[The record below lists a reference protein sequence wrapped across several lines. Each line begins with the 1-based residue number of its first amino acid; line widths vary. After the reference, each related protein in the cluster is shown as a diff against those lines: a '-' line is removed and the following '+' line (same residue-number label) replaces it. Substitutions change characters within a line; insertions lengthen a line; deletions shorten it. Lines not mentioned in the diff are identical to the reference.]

1 MRALAA
7 VLLIAALAPS
17 PLIAEEQRPA
27 HRPEEVAPD
36 GAEQAPA
43 VTESVR
49 PEPAPQVP
57 AEPEKVD
64 PAVDTPEETGPAQ
77 AKPAAR
83 SKPERE
89 AGTEPEPDFIGPAA
103 PPIHATLREDDFSYS
118 ACLLELTLLGSD
130 YEERAPVSDEAN
142 RDCGIDRPIMLQS
155 PLPGVAIEGG
165 ALMRCDTARHL
176 AHWLRDFV
184 RPASALLP
192 GQPRLVGL
200 VAGST
205 YQCRATVGNG
215 GGKTSEHAFGNAFD
229 IAAFR
234 FDDGSTIEVAPRKDD
249 GDLLESFQHAV
260 RATACLHFAT
270 VLGPGSNAAHDNHLH
285 LDIKARKGGYRL
297 CQ

>member
-7 VLLIAALAPS
+7 VLLIAALVPS
-17 PLIAEEQRPA
+17 PLFAQEQRPV
-27 HRPEEVAPD
+27 HRPEDSRPEPAPKD
-36 GAEQAPA
+36 GPESAPA
-43 VTESVR
+43 VTGSVR
-49 PEPAPQVP
+49 PEPAPQMTP
-57 AEPEKVD
+57 EPGKVD
-64 PAVDTPEETGPAQ
+64 PVGETPEEAVPPKAEAQ
-77 AKPAAR
+77 
-83 SKPERE
+83 SKPESE
-89 AGTEPEPDFIGPAA
+89 ADFIGPAA

-118 ACLLELTLLGSD
+118 ACLLEMTLLGAG
-130 YEERAPVSDEAN
+130 YEERPPVLDDAN

-155 PLPGVAIEGG
+155 PLPGITIEGG

-176 AHWLRDFV
+176 SHWLRDFV

-205 YQCRATVGNG
+205 YQCRETVGNG

-234 FDDGSTIEVAPRKDD
+234 FDNGTTIEVAPRKDD